1 MKVRNGSLPVTRHNH
16 ERMTAF
22 GEAVTLARTLM
33 AAKGVLKF
41 MIDVIRSG
49 ARLVEKIFGNDDDE
63 LVVPQSAVIDALEHL
78 LKSFNEGTI
87 LSCANIYN
95 HCNGDVLPASVRNH
109 LKGRMAF
116 QKSAWQATVDC
127 ERNVRTGT
135 PASHN
140 NVATIS
146 GSTAASRIADR
157 GVDAS
162 SHLDGGLG
170 SFIVRHLLQD
180 GRTIASRIL
189 TFHPEGSRGARAQ
202 WTATNT
208 RTGRLR
214 SVLFLDLAPILDS
227 PPPQIELI
235 MRA

>member
-22 GEAVTLARTLM
+22 GEAVTLAGTLM

-63 LVVPQSAVIDALEHL
+63 LVVPQSAVIERL
-78 LKSFNEGTI
+78 LGTFNEGTT
-87 LSCANIYN
+87 LSRANIYN
-95 HCNGDVLPASVRNH
+95 YCNGDVLPASVQNH

-116 QKSAWQATVDC
+116 QKSAGQATVDC
-127 ERNVRTGT
+127 ERNVWTGT

-180 GRTIASRIL
+180 GRTITSRIL

-214 SVLFLDLAPILDS
+214 SVLFLDLAPILDP